1 MARVAGTDGYVLRG
15 RDDEI
20 VANISLREKLK
31 SNFDINLP
39 DIPDDEQWNPSTYY
53 ESVSREI
60 GRQPRWRV
68 DREAIGLGFFTFSK
82 FLMWRD
88 LHPSPW
94 PNNTLLDHPLVKIL
108 LGKGADFETF
118 SPLVPDEEPI
128 DHRIDLSKGTHVVDA
143 DSSQAIVIEE
153 ARSGRNLVVQ
163 GPPGTGKSQ
172 TITNAIASAVHNG
185 KTVLFV
191 AEKTAALEV
200 VHDRL
205 RKAGLGALC
214 LEIHS
219 RKANKREVLK
229 SLEQALRFSELSQFD
244 PNLASKVA
252 VRRDRLNRWS
262 SAIHK
267 PIGQTGRTAFDVI
280 GQQVKLRAQGV
291 RLLDSRLDDATDWSA
306 TKLSS
311 IDIVVD
317 RAAAIVSQLHVVPKD
332 HPWFGTN
339 IDAQSP
345 FDLARL
351 IPTLNAAIE
360 KLAALATEIK
370 EVIAAIADNPTP
382 SIADAF
388 ATIKALR
395 HVAVVPKQSR
405 SVLSNTTWAREL
417 AVLEIAIEHGEQLSS
432 FIRELDDYF
441 RPEAWSCDTAS
452 LLLALRADGELF
464 FRRFSS
470 RYRRANADLRA
481 ICRSKLP

>member
-31 SNFDINLP
+31 GNFDINLP

-53 ESVSREI
+53 ESVGREI

-88 LHPSPW
+88 LHPNAW

-128 DHRIDLSKGTHVVDA
+128 DHRIDLSKCTHVVDA

-172 TITNAIASAVHNG
+172 TITNAIASAVHSG

-229 SLEQALRFSELSQFD
+229 SLEQALRFSRRRNSIQTLHRRWLFDAIGSIGGLAQF
-244 PNLASKVA
+244 
-252 VRRDRLNRWS
+252 
-262 SAIHK
+262 
-267 PIGQTGRTAFDVI
+267 T
-280 GQQVKLRAQGV
+280 
-291 RLLDSRLDDATDWSA
+291 SRL
-306 TKLSS
+306 
-311 IDIVVD
+311 
-317 RAAAIVSQLHVVPKD
+317 
-332 HPWFGTN
+332 
-339 IDAQSP
+339 
-345 FDLARL
+345 AR
-351 IPTLNAAIE
+351 PDE
-360 KLAALATEIK
+360 
-370 EVIAAIADNPTP
+370 PH
-382 SIADAF
+382 SM
-388 ATIKALR
+388 
-395 HVAVVPKQSR
+395 
-405 SVLSNTTWAREL
+405 
-417 AVLEIAIEHGEQLSS
+417 
-432 FIRELDDYF
+432 
-441 RPEAWSCDTAS
+441 
-452 LLLALRADGELF
+452 LLG
-464 FRRFSS
+464 
-470 RYRRANADLRA
+470 
-481 ICRSKLP
+481 SK